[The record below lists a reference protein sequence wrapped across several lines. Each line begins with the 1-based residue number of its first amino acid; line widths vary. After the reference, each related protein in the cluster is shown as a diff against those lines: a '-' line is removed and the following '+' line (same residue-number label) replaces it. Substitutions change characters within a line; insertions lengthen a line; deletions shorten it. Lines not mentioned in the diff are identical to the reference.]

1 MAGSPTLRR
10 RRLSA
15 ELLALR
21 EGAGLTAAEAAR
33 RLDWHPS
40 KITRTE
46 RNEWKRPLVRD
57 VQDLLDLYGVTD
69 DAQRERLV
77 TLAREGRQR
86 GWWHPYEAG
95 LSPQYSTYIGLETE
109 ATAVDNFELGQVPG
123 LLQTADYAYAVIHGG
138 QAEITEEETTRRVE
152 VRMARQAVLHRE
164 DPLRF
169 SVVIDEAVLRRQVG
183 SRDVMRAQLRQLLE
197 LAELPRVTIQVIP
210 FEAGAHPG
218 TLGPFAV
225 LRFADPA
232 DLASGYV
239 ENPAG
244 ELFIE
249 QASEVERFQV
259 AFQRLVAVALPPADT
274 IDFITAQVTSL

>member
-15 ELLALR
+15 EVLALR
-21 EGAGLTAAEAAR
+21 ERAGLTAAEAAR

-40 KITRTE
+40 KITRME

-57 VQDLLDLYGVTD
+57 VQDLCDLYDVTD
-69 DAQRERLV
+69 PTRRERLV

-95 LSPQYSTYIGLETE
+95 LTEQYSTYIGLETE
-109 ATAVDNFELGQVPG
+109 AASVVNFEGLQVPG
-123 LLQTADYAYAVIHGG
+123 LLQTADYARAVIHGG

-152 VRMARQAVLHRE
+152 VRVARQSVLTRE

-169 SVVIDEAVLRRQVG
+169 SAVLDEAVLRRQVG
-183 SRDVMRAQLRQLLE
+183 DPDVMRAQLQHLLE
-197 LAELPRVTIQVIP
+197 LAELPRVTLQVIP

-218 TLGPFAV
+218 ALGPFAV
-225 LRFADPA
+225 LKFA
-232 DLASGYV
+232 DLADPEAVYV
-239 ENPAG
+239 ENLAG

-249 QASEVERFQV
+249 QPAEVERFQV
-259 AFQRLVAVALPPADT
+259 AFQRLVAVALSPADT
-274 IDFITAQVTSL
+274 IDFIAAQATPI